1 MILKNGK
8 VLLADGQMST
18 ADILIED
25 GIIAGIGSY
34 DASGEVIDAKG
45 SLVFPGIIDLHTH
58 GIELESA
65 KSGSIFEFSKL
76 EAKRGATT
84 FLPTFFGPPSETA
97 ERMQTILRETDNLK
111 AVPNVGGFRL
121 ESPYLGRAG
130 GGMSSD
136 LAPISRDTTDMLL
149 EAGSGYI
156 KIWDISPELPGAYE
170 EIAYLSSKGV
180 ICSLAHTSASIDQA
194 KAAVDSGARLV
205 THLFDTFQVPEMTDP
220 GVYPAGLTDYL
231 LVEDRVVCEIIGDGT
246 HVSPLLVEKA
256 IRCKSVDNTVFV
268 TDSNFGAGLEPGD
281 YDLPCGW
288 GLARVNG
295 PNNGV
300 RLIDRGMTLS
310 GSALTPIDSFKNA
323 INIFGKDK
331 STASKLCSASPAKLL
346 GLNTGEIAVGK
357 KSDLIIVDDALELEL
372 TIAAGKVVFLKSK

>member
-1 MILKNGK
+1 MIIKNGK
-8 VLLADGQMST
+8 VLLADGQIST
-18 ADILIED
+18 DILIED
-25 GIIAGIGSY
+25 SKIAGIGSF

-45 SLVFPGIIDLHTH
+45 SFVFPGIIDLHTH
-58 GIELESA
+58 GIEWESA

-136 LAPISRDTTDMLL
+136 LAPINRDTTDMLL

-156 KIWDISPELPGAYE
+156 KIWDISPELPGAPE

-180 ICSLAHTSASIDQA
+180 VCSLAHTSASIDQA
-194 KAAVDSGARLV
+194 RAAVDAGAKLI

-220 GVYPAGLTDYL
+220 GVYPAGLTDYC

-246 HVSPLLVEKA
+246 HVPPLLVEKA
-256 IRCKSVDNTVFV
+256 IRCKSVDKIVFV
-268 TDSNFGAGLEPGD
+268 TDSNFGAGLASGD
-281 YDLPCGW
+281 YDLPGGW

-300 RLIDRGMTLS
+300 RLIERNMTLS
-310 GSALTPIDSFKNA
+310 GSALTPIDSFRNA

-331 STASKLCSASPAKLL
+331 FTASRLCSASPAKLL
-346 GLNTGEIAVGK
+346 ELSTGEITVGK
-357 KSDLIIVDDALELEL
+357 NADLVILNNDLELEL
-372 TIAAGKVVFLKSK
+372 TMSKGQVIFSS

>member
-1 MILKNGK
+1 MIIKNGK
-8 VLLADGQMST
+8 VLLADGPIST
-18 ADILIED
+18 DILIED
-25 GIIAGIGSY
+25 SKIAGIGSF

-45 SLVFPGIIDLHTH
+45 SFVFSGIIDLHTH
-58 GIELESA
+58 GIEWESA
-65 KSGSIFEFSKL
+65 KSGSIFEFSRL

-156 KIWDISPELPGAYE
+156 KIWDISPELPGAPE

-180 ICSLAHTSASIDQA
+180 VCSLAHTSASIDQA
-194 KAAVDSGARLV
+194 KAAVDAGAKLI

-220 GVYPAGLTDYL
+220 GVYPAGLTDYCL
-231 LVEDRVVCEIIGDGT
+231 IEDRVVCEIIGDGT
-246 HVSPLLVEKA
+246 HVPPLLVEKA
-256 IRCKSVDNTVFV
+256 IRCKSVDKIVFV
-268 TDSNFGAGLEPGD
+268 TDSNFGAGLASGD
-281 YDLPCGW
+281 YDLPGGW

-300 RLIDRGMTLS
+300 RLIERNMTLS
-310 GSALTPIDSFKNA
+310 GSALTPIDSFRNA

-331 STASKLCSASPAKLL
+331 FTASRLCSASPAKLL
-346 GLNTGEIAVGK
+346 ELNTGEITVGK
-357 KSDLIIVDDALELEL
+357 NADMVILNNDLELEL
-372 TIAAGKVVFLKSK
+372 TISKGQVIFSSR